1 MACQAPRVASIWEA
15 LGFAATSNNEARQLV
30 KMEASAKAKADPT
43 GERTK

>member
-1 MACQAPRVASIWEA
+1 MQAPRVASIWEA